1 MGDNFMKKILIILIA
16 AFVFQFFVFGEEDSY
31 EETFEQNETAD
42 MKDSFSQDDVLGLDG
57 IFWEKPKSQF
67 RLGSLYYNGDV
78 VERNLEKAKY
88 WFEKLVKQSN
98 TIRTLLYLATLYYDG
113 GDYKKAKYWWEKAA
127 EQGDSD
133 AQNNLGYIYFYGKGV
148 EIDYEEAFY
157 WTIKAAT
164 SFYVSVEAQYR
175 LSEMYEKGLGVPRD
189 YDKAKYW
196 REKADAQKKEEAE

>member
-1 MGDNFMKKILIILIA
+1 MGDNFMKKILLILIA
-16 AFVFQFFVFGEEDSY
+16 AFVLQFFVFGEEDSY

-88 WFEKLVKQSN
+88 WFEKS
-98 TIRTLLYLATLYYDG
+98 
-113 GDYKKAKYWWEKAA
+113 A

-133 AQNNLGYIYFYGKGV
+133 AQVRLGSMYLFGEGVKQDLEKARYWIEKSVEQGNSHAQCNLGLLYWLY
-148 EIDYEEAFY
+148 YEEEKVDQDMEKAEY
-157 WTIKAAT
+157 WLEKSA
-164 SFYVSVEAQYR
+164 EQGDRDAQY
-175 LSEMYEKGLGVPRD
+175 YLGEFHYYGDPVE
-189 YDKAKYW
+189 
-196 REKADAQKKEEAE
+196 RERAIIYKRYYI

>member
-1 MGDNFMKKILIILIA
+1 MKKILLILIA
-16 AFVFQFFVFGEEDSY
+16 AFVLQFFVFGEEVSH
-31 EETFEQNETAD
+31 EESFEQNETAD

-88 WFEKLVKQSN
+88 WFEKS
-98 TIRTLLYLATLYYDG
+98 
-113 GDYKKAKYWWEKAA
+113 A
-127 EQGDSD
+127 EQGNAE

-157 WTIKAAT
+157 WTVKAAT
-164 SFYVSVEAQYR
+164 SLSVEAQYR